1 MTKAQS
7 RKIQQVKG
15 PPRQMGTTTKALSL
29 LNYFS
34 RARPLIGLS
43 DMARLSGLNK
53 ATVYRL
59 MGELAQAG
67 FVEQAGSGREYR
79 LGPAVMR
86 LAALREHAVPMR
98 DVAAEVLR
106 DLSDATQETAHFSL
120 MQGQTL
126 STVAY
131 AYSPVHGTRVT
142 MEDAEVLMLHATSSG
157 LAVLAYSAPEL
168 VDTVL
173 AAPLPART
181 QQTITDP
188 AAIRAILDDIRRNGV
203 AVSVSG
209 FEEDV
214 HSHAAPISDAKG
226 APMGAIAVAAPTAR
240 MDDAQAAHIR
250 AEVKAAALRLTAM
263 LGGLTPRDYPKTE
276 TPQADADTHIRA
288 GAMPAG
294 A

>member
-1 MTKAQS
+1 
-7 RKIQQVKG
+7 
-15 PPRQMGTTTKALSL
+15 MGTTTKALSL

-53 ATVYRL
+53 ATVHRL
-59 MGELAQAG
+59 MGELAEAG
-67 FVEQAGSGREYR
+67 FVEQAGTGREYR

-98 DVAAEVLR
+98 DVAASVLR

-126 STVAY
+126 STVAF

-157 LAVLAYSAPEL
+157 LTVLAYSAPEVVERVL
-168 VDTVL
+168 SAPL
-173 AAPLPART
+173 AART
-181 QQTITDP
+181 DQTITDP
-188 AAIRAILDDIRRNGV
+188 DRIRAILDEIRAVGV
-203 AVSVSG
+203 AESVSG

-214 HSHAAPISDAKG
+214 HSHAAPVFDAEG
-226 APMGAIAVAAPTAR
+226 VAMGAIAVAAPTAR
-240 MDDAQAAHIR
+240 MDAGLAALIR
-250 AEVKAAALRLTAM
+250 RAVKAEGLRLTAM
-263 LGGLTPRDYPKTE
+263 LGGLTPRDYPKDDA
-276 TPQADADTHIRA
+276 PQDAAANAIAADGMSAQA
-288 GAMPAG
+288 
-294 A
+294 